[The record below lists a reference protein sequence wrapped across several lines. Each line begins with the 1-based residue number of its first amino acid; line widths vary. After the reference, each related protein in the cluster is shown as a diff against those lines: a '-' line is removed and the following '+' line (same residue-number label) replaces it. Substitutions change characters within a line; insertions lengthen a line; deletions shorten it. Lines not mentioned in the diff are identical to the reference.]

1 VGYGSARTSSLN
13 RSIDVTEPVLDTD
26 IAGTSWMGKALGKI
40 KIWSELGV
48 CRSAV
53 RWTGQDLIAGRGE
66 VEAAAVGRYVLRMN
80 FPAPAPGLPVP
91 VVATQTSDR
100 HLLLRRRDS
109 GGRNTGSTK
118 PRT

>member
-1 VGYGSARTSSLN
+1 
-13 RSIDVTEPVLDTD
+13 
-26 IAGTSWMGKALGKI
+26 
-40 KIWSELGV
+40 
-48 CRSAV
+48 
-53 RWTGQDLIAGRGE
+53 
-66 VEAAAVGRYVLRMN
+66 
-80 FPAPAPGLPVP
+80 VP